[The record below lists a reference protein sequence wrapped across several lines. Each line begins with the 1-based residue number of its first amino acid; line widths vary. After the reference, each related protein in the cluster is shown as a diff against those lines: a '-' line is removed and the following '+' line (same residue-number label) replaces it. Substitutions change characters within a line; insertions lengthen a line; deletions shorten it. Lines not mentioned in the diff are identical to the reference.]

1 MIGLPQLSSRGPP
14 GGGPDFAKLGP
25 MDTFNDL
32 DLIFLLIDVLVLVA
46 GVCAVTAWYV
56 DHRRSA
62 QRARVRPPALLQ
74 GD

>member
-1 MIGLPQLSSRGPP
+1 
-14 GGGPDFAKLGP
+14 